1 MYKKLSVLLNVSI
14 TVSTITQTFNQGG
27 RKVSIKWLHH
37 LIETL
42 SHFRWIEQM

>member
-14 TVSTITQTFNQGG
+14 TVSTVIQTFNQGG
-27 RKVSIKWLHH
+27 RKVSIKWCNH